1 VTYQPTP
8 SPGQAPTPQPPVK
21 QGNGFGVT
29 ALVLGI
35 FAILGF
41 WLPLVNI
48 SSIVLGALALV
59 FAIVAFAVARKREGA
74 GNATGATGLVLG
86 ILAIG
91 FALGWKIVVFE
102 PQTEEAQQECVDAGS
117 SIEACAEQA
126 EEVANLEGQV
136 EQLKD
141 ELAELVESGENAE
154 QPADSGGEE
163 SAQPEDSGEAPAEE
177 GTPAEETTE

>member
-1 VTYQPTP
+1 MTYSPTP
-8 SPGQAPTPQPPVK
+8 SSAPAPTPQPPVK

-59 FAIVAFAVARKREGA
+59 FAVIAFAVARKREGA
-74 GNATGATGLVLG
+74 GNATGAVGLVLG
-86 ILAIG
+86 ILAVG

-102 PQTEEAQQECVDAGS
+102 PQTEAAQQECVDAGS
-117 SIEACAEQA
+117 SVEACAEQA

-136 EQLKD
+136 EELKD
-141 ELAELVESGENAE
+141 ELAELVDSGENAD

-163 SAQPEDSGEAPAEE
+163 SAQPEDSGEAPAEGE
-177 GTPAEETTE
+177 EPVAETTE